1 MKQKITLLLLSFI
14 LVVSAL
20 AQQNNPVAVADITP
34 EQIVNIQIEAYNARD
49 IDAFLATYSDDIEI
63 YDNAGKMT
71 MKGHD
76 DMRKSYSKLFDNTPN
91 LNCRIENRIIINN
104 KVIDKEN
111 VIANDRILEAVA
123 IYDVENGK
131 ITKVRFVK

>member
-1 MKQKITLLLLSFI
+1 MKQKIILLLLSCI

-20 AQQNNPVAVADITP
+20 AQQNNSVADITP
-34 EQIVNIQIEAYNARD
+34 EQIVNIQLEAYNARD
-49 IDAFLATYSDDIEI
+49 INAFLATYSDDIEI

-76 DMRKSYSKLFDNTPN
+76 DLRRSYSKLFDNTPN

-111 VIANDRILEAVA
+111 VIANDRVLEAVA